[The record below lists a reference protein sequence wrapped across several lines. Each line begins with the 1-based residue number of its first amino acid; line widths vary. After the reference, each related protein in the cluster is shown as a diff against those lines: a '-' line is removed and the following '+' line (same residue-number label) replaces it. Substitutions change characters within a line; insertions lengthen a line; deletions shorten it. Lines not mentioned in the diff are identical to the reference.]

1 MIELWVIRHGDAEPV
16 TPAQPNDA
24 ERPLT
29 EKGHAQAASL
39 AGWIPPLDRL
49 LVSPLRRA
57 VETAV
62 PIAAHAAGGLEVRD
76 ALAYG
81 SVRDVIALLEAEVQE
96 AHGPLRLAIVGHEPT
111 LSELVGRMIAG
122 TVGAPPARIK
132 MRKGALAELQGSVLD
147 GGMTL
152 TALQRG

>member
-16 TPAQPNDA
+16 TPSQPRDA

-29 EKGHAQAASL
+29 EKGHTQAAAL
-39 AGWIPPLDRL
+39 AEWLPPLDRL

-57 VETAV
+57 VETATPLAV
-62 PIAAHAAGGLEVRD
+62 HAPDGLEVRE

-81 SVRDVIALLEAEVQE
+81 SARDVIALLEAEIREVR
-96 AHGPLRLAIVGHEPT
+96 GPLRMAIVGHEPT
-111 LSELVGRMIAG
+111 LSELVGRLIAG
-122 TVGAPPARIK
+122 TVGAPSARIK
-132 MRKGALAELQGSVLD
+132 MRKGAAAVLHGSVLD

-152 TALQRG
+152 ITLQRG